1 MSQTT
6 QNLDDLW
13 ELSELEQRIAARP
26 IPEDM
31 ERLAVK
37 YDGLG
42 WEKEATKLRQRA
54 SEARA
59 NPNKREA
66 VRLVG
71 PFSPVV
77 LLEVLRVLHLTRK
90 TGELLL
96 ESSGGMTAAV
106 TLADGVLVDAQ
117 AEDVQPGIAALRQAL
132 SLSGGRYQFLP
143 GTMRVAFQSLPSDSA
158 ALLMQ
163 LSEEFCGS

>member
-1 MSQTT
+1 MSDSP

-26 IPEDM
+26 LPDDM
-31 ERLAVK
+31 ERLALK
-37 YDGLG
+37 YDALG
-42 WEKEATKLRQRA
+42 WVQEAAKLRQRA
-54 SEARA
+54 TEARS

-71 PFSPVV
+71 PFTPVV
-77 LLEVLRVLHLTRK
+77 LLEILRVLHLSRK

-106 TLADGVLVDAQ
+106 TVADGVLVDAQ

-132 SLSGGRYQFLP
+132 LLSGGRYQFLP
-143 GTMRVAFQSLPSDSA
+143 GMMRVAFQSLPSDSA

-163 LSEEFCGS
+163 LSEEYCGT